1 MKHLGPEAS
10 STSSLNHLILKGG
23 VPFSTAL
30 NSTVASGTVCCRSG
44 FTRKLGGSID
54 VKRNILN

>member
-1 MKHLGPEAS
+1 MKHLGPETS
-10 STSSLNHLILKGG
+10 STSSLNHFILNGG

-30 NSTVASGTVCCRSG
+30 NSTVESGMACCRSG

-54 VKRNILN
+54 FKRNILN

>member
-10 STSSLNHLILKGG
+10 STSSLNHLILNGG

-30 NSTVASGTVCCRSG
+30 NSTVESGMACCRSG
-44 FTRKLGGSID
+44 FAKKLGGSID
-54 VKRNILN
+54 LKRNAYD